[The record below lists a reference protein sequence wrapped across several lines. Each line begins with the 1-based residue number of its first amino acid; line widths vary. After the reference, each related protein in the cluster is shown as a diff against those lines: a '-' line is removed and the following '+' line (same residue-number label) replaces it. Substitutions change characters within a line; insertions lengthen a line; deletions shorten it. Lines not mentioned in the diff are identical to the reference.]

1 MGAKIQFIQMTNGQ
15 LQKHIR
21 SISKKSDRVFI
32 TDHARIRMLQRKIS
46 DYQVLDCLR
55 NGSIQRPSCT
65 DKKTGDIKCRMEH
78 FGSSRNIS
86 VVVALTPIDPD
97 VIIITVMYQS
107 R

>member
-1 MGAKIQFIQMTNGQ
+1 MTNGQ

-32 TDHARIRMLQRKIS
+32 TDHARLRMLQRKIS

-55 NGSIQRPSCT
+55 NGLIQRPSVI
-65 DKKTGDIKCRMEH
+65 DKKTGDLKCRMEH
-78 FGSSRNIS
+78 FGSSKNTS
-86 VVVALTPIDPD
+86 VVVALSPVDPD
-97 VIIITVMYQS
+97 VIVITVMYQS